1 MIMAESLAG
10 AGYFVH
16 PVSIRLDER
25 GKKQPDVPG
34 SWKDSTLTPDAS
46 VFVTY
51 GGTIVDCEKS
61 GIVVIDLDV
70 SEVKNGVEALAE
82 AGIALPESPF
92 TVRTWS
98 GGEHRYF
105 RQPEQPLSSGQGVP
119 VAGVDIRGL
128 GGIVFGPGTRV
139 ENEDGSLAGEYT
151 TEIGIRVENL
161 PVLPAEFAQAVRDAG
176 SGEYEGSATL
186 EPYTGE
192 LSDRQR
198 ATLELWLDAD
208 LQAVAEGQ
216 PGNRHRVLLAQV
228 TKIVDRGNKL
238 GYSDDQV
245 DKMVQKAYEDSGG
258 TEWDTKRAT
267 LDWARRNAQAEPLG
281 VPSDRVDPR
290 HVDPSQV
297 EFEAKVQEKVR
308 EIEIRNEAARRVKV
322 GSVPVSVGREL
333 SFHEPEG
340 SLYGQY
346 WVKNVLPK
354 GETVILFG
362 ERYHGKSVFGLD
374 LGLSVAA
381 DRSWHGTQTKAGNVG
396 YLAGEGTIGLPA
408 RRRAWVEYHRTENP
422 ARLKLL
428 DQVVQLGSPGS
439 IKAYQEWILE
449 NEIDLVVI
457 DTLRR
462 AARGLDIADPGVAQD
477 MVELVDD
484 LRSVRPGCTAL
495 VLHHP
500 TKTNPTEP
508 AGGGTLQDAVS
519 VIHHLVKDEYG
530 AMTLTTTKMKDGPDG
545 EVGTYY
551 LAEVG
556 SSVVL
561 TKQGPGHT
569 APRPSTDNPFG
580 PPDEVRRREDE
591 MQ

>member
-1 MIMAESLAG
+1 MIMAESLAK
-10 AGYFVH
+10 AGYYVH

-34 SWKDSTLTPDAS
+34 TWKDSTREPDPA

-51 GGTIVDCEKS
+51 GGVIIDCEKS

-82 AGIALPESPF
+82 AGIELPESPF
-92 TVRTWS
+92 TVETWS

-105 RQPEQPLSSGQGVP
+105 RQPAQPLSSGQGVP
-119 VAGVDIRGL
+119 VAGVDIRGI
-128 GGIVFGPGTRV
+128 GGIVFGPRTKV
-139 ENEDGSLAGEYT
+139 ENEDGSTAGIYHT
-151 TEIGIRVENL
+151 DRGVKVEDL

-176 SGEYEGSATL
+176 TGEYEGSATL
-186 EPYTGE
+186 QPFTGE

-198 ATLELWLDAD
+198 ATLEVWLEAD
-208 LQAVAEGQ
+208 LQAVAEGTD
-216 PGNRHRVLLAQV
+216 GNRHRVLLAQA

-238 GYSDDQV
+238 GYSDEQV

-258 TEWDTKRAT
+258 TEWDEKRAV
-267 LDWARRNAQAEPLG
+267 LDWARRNAQAEPMG
-281 VPSDRVDPR
+281 VPPD
-290 HVDPSQV
+290 HVDPSQI
-297 EFEAKVQEKVR
+297 EFEAKVQERVR
-308 EIEIRNEAARRVKV
+308 EIEIRNEAIRRVKV

-333 SFHEPEG
+333 SFQEPEG

-346 WVKNVLPK
+346 WVKGVLPK

-381 DRSWHGTQTKAGNVG
+381 DRSWHGIQTKAGNVG

-408 RRRAWVEYHRTENP
+408 RRRAWVEHHRTENP

-439 IKAYQEWILE
+439 IKAYQEWIVE

-530 AMTLTTTKMKDGPDG
+530 AMTLNTTKMKDGPDG

-551 LAEVG
+551 LAEIG

-561 TKQGPGHT
+561 TKQGPAGASPH
-569 APRPSTDNPFG
+569 PSPQNPFG

>member
-34 SWKDSTLTPDAS
+34 TWKDSTRTPDAS

-70 SEVKNGVEALAE
+70 SDLKDGVRALAD
-82 AGIALPESPF
+82 AGIELPESPF
-92 TVRTWS
+92 TVETWS

-105 RQPEQPLSSGQGVP
+105 RQPDEPLSSGQGVP

-139 ENEDGSLAGEYT
+139 ENEDGTLAGLYT
-151 TEIGIRVENL
+151 TARGVKVEDL
-161 PVLPAEFAQAVRDAG
+161 PVLPAEFAQAVRNAG
-176 SGEYEGSATL
+176 PGQYEGSATL
-186 EPYTGE
+186 SPFTGE

-198 ATLELWLDAD
+198 AKLELWYSDD
-208 LQAVAEGQ
+208 LQAIAEGTD
-216 PGNRHRVLLAQV
+216 GNRHRVLLSKA
-228 TKIVDRGNKL
+228 TLIVDRGNKL
-238 GYSDDQV
+238 GYDPETV
-245 DKMVQKAYEDSGG
+245 DLDIERAYERSGG
-258 TEWDTKRAT
+258 AEWETKRAV
-267 LDWARRNAQAEPLG
+267 LDWARRNAEAEPVG
-281 VPSDRVDPR
+281 IPNDHEDP
-290 HVDPSQV
+290 DEK
-297 EFEAKVQEKVR
+297 EFEAKVRERVR
-308 EIEIRNEAARRVKV
+308 EIEIRNEAVRRVKV

-333 SFHEPEG
+333 AFDEPEG

-346 WVKNVLPK
+346 WVKGVLPK

-374 LGLSVAA
+374 LGLAVSA
-381 DRSWHGTQTKAGNVG
+381 DRSWHGVQTKPGNVG

-408 RRRAWVEYHRTENP
+408 RRRAWVEHHRTENP
-422 ARLKLL
+422 TRLKLL

-439 IKAYQEWILE
+439 VKAYQEWIVE
-449 NEIDLVVI
+449 NEIDVVVI

-484 LRSVRPGCTAL
+484 LRSVRHGCTAL

-500 TKTNPTEP
+500 TKTNPNEP

-551 LAEVG
+551 LAEAAG
-556 SSVVL
+556 SVVL
-561 TKQGPGHT
+561 TKQGPGH
-569 APRPSTDNPFG
+569 APAPSTDNPFG